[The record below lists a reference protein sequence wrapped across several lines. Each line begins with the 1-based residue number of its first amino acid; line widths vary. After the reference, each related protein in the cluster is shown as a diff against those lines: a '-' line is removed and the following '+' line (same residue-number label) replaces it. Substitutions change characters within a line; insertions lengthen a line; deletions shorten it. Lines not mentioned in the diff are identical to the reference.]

1 MICVFPRILSLVF
14 LTQAKKYLE
23 LYVVF
28 IMFYAKEVQTVLL
41 DSSSLPWHPIN
52 GAKKIKVMRR
62 SVVRFTLLLQEQ
74 KFFITEH
81 IFMSL
86 SVVSFTL
93 NFKKTSLT
101 LQYFYAILGFYRWWI
116 LNIEATSNLLEST
129 NKINGRTDSKLHLQL
144 L

>member
-74 KFFITEH
+74 RFFITEH

>member
-41 DSSSLPWHPIN
+41 DSFSLPWHPIN

-74 KFFITEH
+74 RFFITEH